1 MFNVWQNLQSAV
13 FLYFTKLFA
22 VIHSLTDCICFRT
35 ALAAMNCAY
44 TVLQCIWQIF
54 LFKAYCNFKEAY
66 AAIQLSGTAIIS
78 GSHLQGPV
86 FWRALSFFQISTC
99 NRFCFQTYR
108 VNSPPVAAI
117 NSTNGPF
124 SISQIL
130 SNLLHFFITGGIVA
144 RRYHSYQL
152 WYLLGFRHVWI
163 ER

>member
-86 FWRALSFFQISTC
+86 FIALVIVSVFKDIELIRLQLQPSIRRMAFFYFPNSFKFTAFFHNRRNCSKEIS
-99 NRFCFQTYR
+99 
-108 VNSPPVAAI
+108 
-117 NSTNGPF
+117 
-124 SISQIL
+124 
-130 SNLLHFFITGGIVA
+130 
-144 RRYHSYQL
+144 
-152 WYLLGFRHVWI
+152 
-163 ER
+163 